1 VNGEILRLVDVI
13 HKDRSIDKEIVF
25 QGIELAL
32 LSAARKHFGLDEDI
46 TIEIDRET
54 GNISAFEGGR
64 NVNPVELGRIAAQ
77 TAKQVIVQ
85 KIREAERDAVYDE
98 FIQRMETIVNGVVQ
112 RVEGRNVIVNV
123 GRADALLPA
132 REQIHAESYY
142 PGERMRAVIVDVL
155 KLGQRVS
162 IIVSRTHPELVKQLF
177 EIEVPEIAEG
187 IIDVKGVA
195 REPGSRS
202 KIAVVSHNESV
213 DCVGACVG
221 VRGTR
226 IKNVVDELNGEK
238 IDIVRWDPEPQFFIQ
253 NALKPADA
261 ERVILVPEIGRA
273 RAVVQEDQ
281 LSLAIGKRGQNVR
294 LAARLTGW
302 DIDIITE
309 ADAERLPELAR
320 ERLSKIPAV
329 RGPLLDALLAL
340 GFASAREVASSKLET
355 LMKAEGVDGKKA
367 HEIVREAETV
377 AEEELRAAAVA
388 RGKAAQAAAEEA
400 AHESEEPQEEAAS
413 EEPLEDRQETVEQAE
428 EAASQEPLDDQ
439 RETVEEAAA
448 VAEGKAGDE
457 TTPEDAAEDSESG
470 RAEEE
475 AEEESRE

>member
-1 VNGEILRLVDVI
+1 VNGEILRLVEVI
-13 HKDRSIDKEIVF
+13 QKDRNIDKEIVF

-32 LSAARKHFGLDEDI
+32 LSAARKHFGAEEDI
-46 TIEIDRET
+46 TIQIDRET
-54 GNISAFEGGR
+54 GAISAFESGR
-64 NVNPVELGRIAAQ
+64 KVNPVELGRIAAQ

-98 FIQRMETIVNGVVQ
+98 YVQRMETVVNGVVQ
-112 RVEGRNVIVNV
+112 RVEGKNVIVNV
-123 GRADALLPA
+123 GRAEALLPA
-132 REQIHAESYY
+132 REQIPSESYY
-142 PGERMRAVIVDVL
+142 AGERMRAVIVDVL

-177 EIEVPEIAEG
+177 ELEVPEIAEG
-187 IIDVKGVA
+187 IIDVKAVA

-202 KIAVVSHNESV
+202 KIAVVSHNENV

-238 IDIVRWDPEPQFFIQ
+238 IDIVRWDPELGFFIQ

-309 ADAERLPELAR
+309 QDAERLPELAR
-320 ERLSKIPAV
+320 ERLSKIPTV
-329 RGPLLDALLAL
+329 EGPVLEALLGL
-340 GFASAREVASSKLET
+340 GFTSAREVASSKLAT
-355 LMKAEGVDGKKA
+355 LTKAEGIDEGKA
-367 HEIVREAETV
+367 EEIVAEAEAV
-377 AEEELRAAAVA
+377 GEEELRAAAEA
-388 RGKAAQAAAEEA
+388 RTKAVQEAAQEAAREEAQEAEEAQEEAQTPEDTAETEPEPAAEETTA
-400 AHESEEPQEEAAS
+400 SPEEQIAEERDSSEEEMETPEGSESPDGSDEEK
-413 EEPLEDRQETVEQAE
+413 PEQA
-428 EAASQEPLDDQ
+428 
-439 RETVEEAAA
+439 
-448 VAEGKAGDE
+448 
-457 TTPEDAAEDSESG
+457 
-470 RAEEE
+470 
-475 AEEESRE
+475 

>member
-1 VNGEILRLVDVI
+1 MNGEILRLVDVI
-13 HKDRSIDKEIVF
+13 HKDRNIDKEVVF

-32 LSAARKHFGLDEDI
+32 LSAARKHFGLEEDI

-54 GNISAFEGGR
+54 GSIAAFEGGR

-98 FIQRMETIVNGVVQ
+98 FVQRMDTIVNGVVQ

-132 REQIHAESYY
+132 REQIRAESYY

-162 IIVSRTHPELVKQLF
+162 IIVSRTHRELVKQLF
-177 EIEVPEIAEG
+177 ELEVPEIAEG
-187 IIDVKGVA
+187 IIEVKGVA

-202 KIAVVSHNESV
+202 KIAVVSYNENV

-238 IDIVRWDPEPQFFIQ
+238 IDIVRWDPEPEFFIQ

-309 ADAERLPELAR
+309 EDAARLPELAR

-329 RGPLLDALLAL
+329 QGPVLEALLAL
-340 GFASAREVASSKLET
+340 GFASAREVASSKLEILT
-355 LMKAEGVDGKKA
+355 KAEGVDEGKA
-367 HEIVREAETV
+367 REIIGQAEAV
-377 AEEELRAAAVA
+377 AEEEFRAAAAA
-388 RGKAAQAAAEEA
+388 REKAVQAAAEEMA
-400 AHESEEPQEEAAS
+400 KESQESQEEATS
-413 EEPLEDRQETVEQAE
+413 EEPLEDQQEPQEDATSGESLE
-428 EAASQEPLDDQ
+428 DPQEPL
-439 RETVEEAAA
+439 EEAGE
-448 VAEGKAGDE
+448 VAEDETGDE
-457 TTPEDAAEDSESG
+457 GSPEDAAEDSESG
-470 RAEEE
+470 GAEEE
-475 AEEESRE
+475 VEEESRE